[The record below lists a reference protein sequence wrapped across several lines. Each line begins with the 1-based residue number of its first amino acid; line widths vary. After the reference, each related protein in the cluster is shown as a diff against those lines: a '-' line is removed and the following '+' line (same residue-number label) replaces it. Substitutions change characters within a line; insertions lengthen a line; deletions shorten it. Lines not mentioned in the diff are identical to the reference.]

1 MLRRLKKPGFIIRI
15 YEKRIDSRLLK
26 EDTMDKSSR
35 PNILIALPA
44 YNEGNYI
51 GSVILEAKQYADEVI
66 VIDDGSTD
74 RTAKIASLA
83 GATVISHGEN
93 KGYGMA
99 IQSLLAEAAKR
110 SPDVL
115 VLLDADAQHNPEEI
129 PRLIKAISEGADLA
143 IGSRKMQSGNIPSY
157 RHFGQKILSHFTRI
171 LSQKK
176 LSDTESGFRAYSRKA
191 IAALELKE
199 KGMAISAETVS
210 AAAAKGL
217 KITEVPTSAIYTK
230 DGSTLNPV
238 KHGLGVLQRIMVMI
252 SERRPLLFFGICGGI
267 LIVLGIIAGIMVVQT
282 LSEVKVLQTGTALI
296 SMLLI
301 TIGMLS
307 VSTGMILDV
316 LARRIGKS
324 Q

>member
-1 MLRRLKKPGFIIRI
+1 
-15 YEKRIDSRLLK
+15 
-26 EDTMDKSSR
+26 MDKSSR
-35 PNILIALPA
+35 PKILIALPA

-51 GSVILEAKQYADEVI
+51 GSVVLEAKQYADDVI

-74 RTAKIASLA
+74 QTAKVASLA

-110 SPDVL
+110 SPDIL

-129 PRLIKAISEGADLA
+129 PYLIKAVSEGADLA
-143 IGSRKMQSGNIPSY
+143 IGSRKMQSDNIPSY
-157 RHFGQKILSHFTRI
+157 RHFGQKTLSYFTRI
-171 LSQKK
+171 LSRKK
-176 LSDTESGFRAYSRKA
+176 LSDTESGFRAFSRKA
-191 IAALELKE
+191 ISTLELKE

-210 AAAAKGL
+210 AATAKGL
-217 KITEVPTSAIYTK
+217 KVAEVPVSAIYTK

-238 KHGLGVLQRIMVMI
+238 RHGLGVLQRIMVMI
-252 SERRPLLFFGICGGI
+252 SERRPFLFFGICGSI
-267 LIVLGIIAGIMVVQT
+267 LIILGIIAGIMVVQT
-282 LSEVKVLQTGTALI
+282 LSAVKVLQTGTALI

-301 TIGMLS
+301 TVGMLS
-307 VSTGMILDV
+307 VFTGIILDV